1 MVITLAMYPYLWFYW
16 FYFSLY
22 YFELD
27 FTESSVKKKI
37 ASWKKNEWYMYAV
50 SLHFIHI
57 SKRYPKLENWIA
69 IGNVDIEV

>member
-16 FYFSLY
+16 LVY

-27 FTESSVKKKI
+27 FTESSVKKKKF